1 MKGLQSKVPK
11 GLTIGSRMLCD
22 DNSGAKIVQI
32 IGVKGS
38 HSKRTRTPSV
48 GVGDLVI
55 VAVKKGVPQMKKKVG
70 RAVIIRQKRGIRRA
84 GGMRVEFEDNAVVL
98 VDEQGLPKGTEIKG
112 AIAREVVDR
121 FPKIAGISSAVV

>member
-1 MKGLQSKVPK
+1 MKGLQSKVTR
-11 GLTIGSRMLCD
+11 GLTIGSRLLCD

-32 IGVKGS
+32 IGMKGR
-38 HSKRTRTPSV
+38 HTKRTRYPSA

-55 VAVKKGVPQMKKKVG
+55 VAVKKGVPQMKKKIE
-70 RAVIIRQKRGIRRA
+70 RAVIIRQRRGFRRA

-98 VDEQGLPKGTEIKG
+98 VDDQGLPKATEIKG

-121 FPKIAGISSAVV
+121 FPKVAGIASAVV